1 MLVLTEEQSI
11 GYSQLIKHLS
21 DKLNL
26 LGPVNDANFTD
37 NIWQFNNKSHMHNY
51 NITFDFDIFNNDYL
65 QPFTT
70 IEVVFNEIKID
81 LSVVDFAKLLWL
93 ENVFEYKVANV
104 IFSAQ
109 YDGICS
115 LFYFLKENDIDI
127 VDKSTLESF
136 YSFLLTFDVTT
147 EGVKKRITPP
157 AYYSRVG
164 HFKLQRASRVL
175 QLYQVQGILEFISRS
190 RADKILND
198 ACISIMDITLTD
210 YKGGGSF
217 NFLGLDIGKHY
228 IDHCANVFEKYF
240 QFSTAYEQ
248 TMNIIVGEVRTKTK
262 VKNELSIKRF
272 AAYALSG
279 SNIFE
284 VLPALSSWNIETKKH
299 LGDVVFE
306 IFREK
311 YNSLASIAQAFKL
324 HTINQII
331 LESGL
336 PDRYDTQEFIR
347 SILIACYVC
356 DFEKKPENI
365 YQEYIALINADE
377 INFSISYVDFIE
389 LVRSIVNK
397 CSRRDT
403 L

>member
-210 YKGGGSF
+210 YKGGG
-217 NFLGLDIGKHY
+217 
-228 IDHCANVFEKYF
+228 
-240 QFSTAYEQ
+240 
-248 TMNIIVGEVRTKTK
+248 
-262 VKNELSIKRF
+262 
-272 AAYALSG
+272 
-279 SNIFE
+279 
-284 VLPALSSWNIETKKH
+284 
-299 LGDVVFE
+299 
-306 IFREK
+306 
-311 YNSLASIAQAFKL
+311 
-324 HTINQII
+324 
-331 LESGL
+331 
-336 PDRYDTQEFIR
+336 
-347 SILIACYVC
+347 
-356 DFEKKPENI
+356 
-365 YQEYIALINADE
+365 ALI
-377 INFSISYVDFIE
+377 F
-389 LVRSIVNK
+389 
-397 CSRRDT
+397 
-403 L
+403 